1 MKILFIFLTFFTS
14 LSIPETTLLSLCNV
28 EVNSVSVTGNVGFS
42 TEGGLDLSDA
52 CVTFGG
58 SASICDDDDDDDDDD
73 ELTTLRFT
81 AQSGGCGDRDLLI
94 EPTDPHTLQSI
105 EDIYNL
111 SALNAGNNIEKSIP
125 LAYPNPSN
133 GEFTLTNLDAG
144 YEITLINSK
153 TGEIIK
159 SYKSNSQGDDLT
171 IETNGLEA
179 GSYYIKTINENSKTD
194 FTQTIIIK

>member
-1 MKILFIFLTFFTS
+1 MRYIWWQRIY
-14 LSIPETTLLSLCNV
+14 
-28 EVNSVSVTGNVGFS
+28 
-42 TEGGLDLSDA
+42 
-52 CVTFGG
+52 
-58 SASICDDDDDDDDDD
+58 CDDDGN
-73 ELTTLRFT
+73 ELATLSFT
-81 AQSGGCGDRDLLI
+81 AQSSGCGEGDPLI

-194 FTQTIIIK
+194 FIQTIIIK

>member
-1 MKILFIFLTFFTS
+1 MKILFILLAFFTS
-14 LSIPETTLLSLCNV
+14 LSIPETALVNLCNI
-28 EVNSVSVTGNVGFS
+28 EINAVSVTGHVGFS
-42 TEGGLDLSDA
+42 TEGRLDLSDA

-58 SASICDDDDDDDDDD
+58 SVSICDDDDDD
-73 ELTTLRFT
+73 ELATLRFT

-94 EPTDPHTLQSI
+94 EPTDPAHALQSI
-105 EDIYNL
+105 EDIYDL
-111 SALNAGNNIEKSIP
+111 SVLNAGNNIEKSIP

-133 GEFTLTNLDAG
+133 GKFTLTNLDTG
-144 YEITLINSK
+144 YEVSLIDSK
-153 TGEIIK
+153 TGKIIK

-179 GSYYIKTINENSKTD
+179 GSYYIKTVNKNLKTD